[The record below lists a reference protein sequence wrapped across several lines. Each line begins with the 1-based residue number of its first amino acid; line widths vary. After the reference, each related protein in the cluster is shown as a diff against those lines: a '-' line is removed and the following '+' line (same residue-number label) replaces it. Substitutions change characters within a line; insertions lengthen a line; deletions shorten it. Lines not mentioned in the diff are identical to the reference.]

1 MELAVEANL
10 GRFAPRWACYDVVM
24 PGCGLHAYHWIGHA
38 LALRVLE
45 RRGAMRVR
53 RIYGGSSGAVLAV
66 LYACGV
72 GFDEWRTHYDE
83 TRRRLAAGEW
93 LADIYR
99 DVLTRVLP
107 DDAHEQCAGRVL
119 VALTELGAFVPRH
132 AMVTTF
138 ATRDELLDCVY
149 AATLIPFVTAAKP
162 SAALRGKW
170 YCDAMVMPTLTSD
183 VPLVML
189 VPRDSSIFRR
199 LVPAA
204 NLEVDVAGG
213 AEELMRMLV

>member
-1 MELAVEANL
+1 MELAVEVNM

-53 RIYGGSSGAVLAV
+53 RMYCGSSGAVLAA
-66 LYACGV
+66 LYVCGV
-72 GFDEWRTHYDE
+72 EFDAWRTHYEE

-99 DVLTRVLP
+99 DLLARLLP
-107 DDAHEQCAGRVL
+107 DDAHVRCTGRV
-119 VALTELGAFVPRH
+119 VIALTELGLVPRH
-132 AMVTTF
+132 AMHTTF
-138 ATRDELLDCVY
+138 ATRDALLDCVH
-149 AATLIPFVTAAKP
+149 AATLIPLVTSARPYATLGGAAF
-162 SAALRGKW
+162 
-170 YCDAMVMPTLTSD
+170 CDAMVMPSVTSD
-183 VPLVML
+183 VPLVTL
-189 VPRDSSIFRR
+189 IPRGTSLLRR
-199 LVPAA
+199 LVPAPR
-204 NLEVDVAGG
+204 LDVDVRKG